1 MKTETVIQSKSHIT
15 RKHVTIFVLVYACY
29 LLSFFARLLINPI
42 IPSISV
48 DLGLTKSQM
57 GGFMSAF
64 YLGYVLTNLPG
75 GLLTDKLGYRKVILG
90 TLLALGITTLL
101 FGIVT
106 NYSSGFI
113 IRVLAGICSGAT
125 FSACL
130 RAIFEWFPK
139 NKGMATGILQTGT
152 TGGLMLVNLVAPPFT
167 EQYSWQYTF
176 FFMGLI
182 PLIFFV
188 LSFFYLPK
196 PAVEENPSRVRNN
209 TPTFWRDVV
218 SMFRNRNLVLLGIS
232 GFFAM
237 AATWGTASWANAY
250 LSGKLNMSLITAG
263 SWMSFYALASV
274 VAKPLTGALM
284 DKFKSQNKKYYLS
297 FLLLLLV
304 PSLIWF
310 SSNSSVSALYI
321 LIPLLGV
328 TAFAYSPVMNTFI
341 GECVPVE
348 KTGAAVGFV
357 NTIWQ
362 LGSLSAPIGM
372 GMILDA
378 FGGSYYYA
386 FSALA
391 LCAFIS
397 GIIVLFISTGGNRE

>member
-1 MKTETVIQSKSHIT
+1 MKTKTIVQPTSHIT
-15 RKHVTIFVLVYACY
+15 RKHIIIFVLVYACY
-29 LLSFFARLLINPI
+29 LLSFFSRLLINPI
-42 IPSISV
+42 IPNISAE
-48 DLGLTKSQM
+48 LGLTKAQM

-90 TLLALGITTLL
+90 TLLALGLTTLL
-101 FGIVT
+101 FSMVT
-106 NYSSGFI
+106 NYNAGFI
-113 IRVLAGICSGAT
+113 IRVLAGIGSGAT

-152 TGGLMLVNLVAPPFT
+152 TGGLLLVNLLAPPFT
-167 EQYSWQYTF
+167 EQHGWQYTF
-176 FFMGLI
+176 IIMGLI
-182 PLIFFV
+182 PLVFFA
-188 LSFFYLPK
+188 LSFFCLPK
-196 PAVEENPSRVRNN
+196 PVQTEKPKISSASS
-209 TPTFWRDVV
+209 TFWLDVL
-218 SMFRNRNLVLLGIS
+218 SMFKNRNLVLLGLS

-237 AATWGTASWANAY
+237 AATWGTASWANTY
-250 LSGKLNMSLITAG
+250 LNGQLNLSLVTAG
-263 SWMSFYALASV
+263 SWMSLYAVASV
-274 VAKPLTGALM
+274 IAKPLTGSLM
-284 DKFKSQNKKYYLS
+284 DKFKRKNKKYYLS
-297 FLLLLLV
+297 VLLLV
-304 PSLIWF
+304 LVPALMWF
-310 SSNSSVSALYI
+310 SRNNSVSALYL

-341 GECVPVE
+341 GELVPVE

-372 GMILDA
+372 GVILDS
-378 FGGSYYYA
+378 FGNSYYHA

-391 LCAFIS
+391 VCAFIS
-397 GIIVLFISTGGNRE
+397 GLIVLFISLPNSEK